1 VSRSFPMNRKQI
13 ADALGVSEK
22 SVSRYVAQGRLPD
35 RRVKGAL
42 DVLPDDV
49 DRLRVELVTPV
60 VTDPPATPSDTAIER
75 AEVAPR
81 LLVPTRRQKAPESAL
96 SLESLAVAVLAIADT
111 MNAGDK
117 ARRDTP
123 TVAEKMLL
131 SLDEGAALSGLS
143 AARLRA
149 AIRDGRLP
157 ARRIGRGFKIRPDD
171 LRAWTNCFFADEGAA
186 PMKP

>member
-1 VSRSFPMNRKQI
+1 MCPAPFQMNRKQI

-49 DRLRVELVTPV
+49 DRLRVELETPV
-60 VTDPPATPSDTAIER
+60 IADAKAPELPADEPLSR
-75 AEVAPR
+75 A
-81 LLVPTRRQKAPESAL
+81 LVRVPQKRRNAPESAL

-111 MNAGDK
+111 VNAGDK

-157 ARRIGRGFKIRPDD
+157 ARRIGRGFKIRADD
-171 LRAWTNCFFADEGAA
+171 LRAWTNSFFADEGAA